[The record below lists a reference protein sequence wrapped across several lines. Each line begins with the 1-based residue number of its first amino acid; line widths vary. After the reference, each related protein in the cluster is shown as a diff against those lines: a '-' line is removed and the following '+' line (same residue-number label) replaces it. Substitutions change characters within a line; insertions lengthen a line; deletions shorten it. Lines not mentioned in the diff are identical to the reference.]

1 MNPLN
6 SYRVHCSLL
15 LIAIMISGCAS
26 TSRQATGLIGH
37 LEAGDERTIVTYGT
51 SLTAEPWSTW
61 VSDVQTDLDRVY
73 PGQVT
78 IINGAKGGMWS
89 TWGVENLVPRVL
101 RKRPNLVLIEFGI
114 NDAYLEYETSVE
126 QARINLIDMINGI
139 QQWNP
144 RCEIILMTMNPPIE
158 VHLERRPDYEEYY
171 EMYRDVAKERDLL
184 LIDHQRRWEKIL
196 RRKPELF
203 DRYVPDGIHP
213 GPEGCSEVITPA
225 ILKALGVRAQ
235 STRATD

>member
-1 MNPLN
+1 
-6 SYRVHCSLL
+6 
-15 LIAIMISGCAS
+15 
-26 TSRQATGLIGH
+26 
-37 LEAGDERTIVTYGT
+37 
-51 SLTAEPWSTW
+51 
-61 VSDVQTDLDRVY
+61 
-73 PGQVT
+73 
-78 IINGAKGGMWS
+78 
-89 TWGVENLVPRVL
+89 
-101 RKRPNLVLIEFGI
+101 
-114 NDAYLEYETSVE
+114 
-126 QARINLIDMINGI
+126 
-139 QQWNP
+139 
-144 RCEIILMTMNPPIE
+144 MTMNPPIE